1 MMTLHFPP
9 IAQILKR
16 FMPLLLILFIGGS
29 IILILNMTKKE
40 MDEEIKV
47 VQPRIV
53 RVVEAVPSSR
63 QIVVTSQGSVEPRV
77 SIALQAEVS
86 GRIVEVSEDLV
97 AGGFFE
103 EGDMLLRIDPRD
115 YELAVV
121 RAEARVA
128 EARQRQIREEA
139 ESEQA
144 RKEWAQ
150 LGTGEA
156 SPLVLR
162 EPQLMEAEAR
172 LKSARADLAEANLR
186 LERTVLR
193 APFTGRV
200 TRKNVDIGQVV
211 SAGLNAAEIYATD
224 RLEVRLPLTDRQI
237 ALLDLPF
244 SRTSQAD
251 QMPRVT
257 LHAVFGGVEREW
269 KAQIVRTEGV
279 VHKVS
284 RVVYAVAS
292 VEGQTSQ
299 DPPAQ
304 DATNDFPLT
313 VGLFVEAR
321 ISGRF
326 FDGVVSI
333 PRESVRQDGT
343 VLVVGKD
350 DRIHFRNVEV
360 LQSTRDTS
368 YVRLDISAGERICVS
383 PIDTPIENMK
393 VTVVD
398 DEVNAGT
405 NLAGTTLA
413 SETEGKGTVE

>member
-9 IAQILKR
+9 IEQILKR
-16 FMPLLLILFIGGS
+16 FMPLLLVLFIGGAV
-29 IILILNMTKKE
+29 ILILNLTKEE
-40 MDEEIKV
+40 MDEEVKV
-47 VQPRIV
+47 SQPRIV

-77 SIALQAEVS
+77 SIALQTEVS
-86 GRIVEVSEDLV
+86 GRIVEVSENLV
-97 AGGFFE
+97 SGGFFE
-103 EGDMLLRIDPRD
+103 KGEMLFRIDPRD

-128 EARQRQIREEA
+128 EALQRQIRENAEA
-139 ESEQA
+139 EQA

-150 LGTGEA
+150 LGTGKA

-172 LKSARADLAEANLR
+172 LKSAGADLAEANLR
-186 LERTVLR
+186 LERTILK

-200 TRKNVDIGQVV
+200 TRKNVDIGQVI

-244 SRTSQAD
+244 SRTSSVD
-251 QMPRVT
+251 RMPSVT
-257 LHAVFGGVEREW
+257 LHATFGGAEREW
-269 KAQIVRTEGV
+269 KARIVRTEGV
-279 VHKVS
+279 VDKVS

-292 VEGQTSQ
+292 VEGGS
-299 DPPAQ
+299 AQ
-304 DATNDFPLT
+304 DATNKFPLT

-321 ISGRF
+321 IAGRF
-326 FDGVVSI
+326 FDEVVSI
-333 PRESVRQDGT
+333 PREAVRQDGT
-343 VLVVGKD
+343 VLVVGED

-383 PIDTPIENMK
+383 PIDTPTENMA

-413 SETEGKGTVE
+413 GETADMEAADKGSVE